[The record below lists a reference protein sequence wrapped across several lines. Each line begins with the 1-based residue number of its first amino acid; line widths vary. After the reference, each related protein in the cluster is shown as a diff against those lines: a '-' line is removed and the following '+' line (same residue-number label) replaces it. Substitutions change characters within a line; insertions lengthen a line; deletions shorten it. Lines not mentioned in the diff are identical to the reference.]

1 MRLGLDDVI
10 DVYKTTAAVLEDYYA
25 LMSMPNCRTCSK
37 GLDICPKAQEFIRIN
52 CANYWNAENGERQ
65 KNGENEIRKGDI
77 FITRDGEENGGDEKQ
92 GGKDTPDCE

>member
-52 CANYWNAENGERQ
+52 CAAYWNTENGERP
-65 KNGENEIRKGDI
+65 NGENEIRETD
-77 FITRDGEENGGDEKQ
+77 TVDLRDSEENGRDEK
-92 GGKDTPDCE
+92 